1 MLCIHWQTLII
12 DIHNLGSAK
21 INIFGNYL
29 LKSLNFICCICNTLC
44 RFDYSFLMDVMVVS
58 YAFSGWLLLVFSK
71 MYRINKSIGFI
82 SCVKH
87 DDVESLPVF

>member
-1 MLCIHWQTLII
+1 MLCIHRQALII

-29 LKSLNFICCICNTLC
+29 LKSLNFLCCICNTLC

-58 YAFSGWLLLVFSK
+58 YAFSDWLLLIFL
-71 MYRINKSIGFI
+71 MDRINKSIGFI